1 MEDYSLDL
9 WINSDTKTDSRL
21 VIGNKVASIFLQL
34 KKETNAKS
42 TDLIKTKYS
51 DIIELLNKPNCYILK
66 HLQHKGFIIKYYFI
80 SADLKYKINTY
91 KEWIKFKYGYF
102 GDDLFYNPN
111 NNKLFT
117 RVFIYKKLKKK
128 RYNIN
133 TLNYPKTY
141 ILKDN
146 TNNTYK
152 IGKSINP
159 LKREKTLQSEKPNLK
174 LIKIFENNI
183 EKELHELYKHC
194 RLRGEWFKLNNVQ
207 LEYICKNYK

>member
-1 MEDYSLDL
+1 MEDYILDL
-9 WINSDTKTDSRL
+9 WLNSDTQTDSRL

-42 TDLIKTKYS
+42 NDLIKTKYS

-66 HLQHKGFIIKYYFI
+66 HTQNKGFIIKYYFI
-80 SADLKYKINTY
+80 SANLKYKINTY

-102 GDDLFYNPN
+102 GDDLFYNPS

-117 RVFIYKKLKKK
+117 RQFIYNRLKKK
-128 RYNIN
+128 RYNVN
-133 TLNYPKTY
+133 TLNKAKTY
-141 ILKDN
+141 ILKDK

-194 RLRGEWFKLNNVQ
+194 RLRGEWFKLNKVQ